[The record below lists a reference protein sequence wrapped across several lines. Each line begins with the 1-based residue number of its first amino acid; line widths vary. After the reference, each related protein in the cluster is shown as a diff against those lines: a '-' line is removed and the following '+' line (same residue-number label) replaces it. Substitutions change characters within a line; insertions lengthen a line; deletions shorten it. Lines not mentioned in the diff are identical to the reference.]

1 MFESKLKDVGLE
13 GYKDAMTRRGW
24 TTLSTFAFASSWSPG
39 SGDDTSFVNQVVMPL
54 LGAADHADLPKLR
67 KLYHE
72 AYTVVAA
79 ELRSKLEGTQETD
92 GSKTRKLPPVERKTR
107 WTQMKVTYRH
117 LQMSDQLEPAHHV
130 VDKCHSMKV
139 EGELRYLAPHE
150 VPTRDQELLNVKTE
164 ELIKRDASGH
174 LRAHDET
181 RLPEAD
187 TKTDLRLRQA
197 YTRRGLALEVAD
209 VMTFATRERLID
221 KMFQEYQREAPMG
234 YAGVTLAQIA
244 AADRRAFKL
253 MAEELQGDLGRDA
266 AGKRLADSALEK
278 VIMEPAFI
286 TLLLPLPGAK
296 ASAGKDQG
304 DQAPEA
310 TGSTASKRKLMRENQ
325 KLKEKLKETDAKK
338 TKATPHAE
346 TDKAAA
352 PKKMPIK
359 MPRELWGYSPMK
371 HGERICYGYQ
381 MGSCKA
387 GKDGKCGKGLR
398 ICMKCWKGSHGA
410 LQCDQ

>member
-1 MFESKLKDVGLE
+1 MATLTESQAVFESKLKDMGLE

-39 SGDDTSFVNQVVMPL
+39 SGDDTSFVNQVV

-79 ELRSKLEGTQETD
+79 ELRSKLDRAQETD
-92 GSKTRKLPPVERKTR
+92 ASKTRKLPPVERKTR
-107 WTQMKVTYRH
+107 WTQMKVTYGH

-139 EGELRYLAPHE
+139 EGELRYLGPHE

-181 RLPEAD
+181 KLPEAD

-197 YTRRGLALEVAD
+197 CTRRGLALEVAD
-209 VMTFATRERLID
+209 VMAFTTREKLID
-221 KMFQEYQREAPMG
+221 KMFQE
-234 YAGVTLAQIA
+234 IA

-266 AGKRLADSALEK
+266 TGKRLADSALEK

-296 ASAGKDQG
+296 AGAGKDQG

-338 TKATPHAE
+338 TKAAPHAE
-346 TDKAAA
+346 ADKAGA

-371 HGERICYGYQ
+371 HGERI
-381 MGSCKA
+381 
-387 GKDGKCGKGLR
+387 
-398 ICMKCWKGSHGA
+398 
-410 LQCDQ
+410 

>member
-1 MFESKLKDVGLE
+1 
-13 GYKDAMTRRGW
+13 
-24 TTLSTFAFASSWSPG
+24 
-39 SGDDTSFVNQVVMPL
+39 
-54 LGAADHADLPKLR
+54 
-67 KLYHE
+67 
-72 AYTVVAA
+72 
-79 ELRSKLEGTQETD
+79 
-92 GSKTRKLPPVERKTR
+92 
-107 WTQMKVTYRH
+107 
-117 LQMSDQLEPAHHV
+117 
-130 VDKCHSMKV
+130 
-139 EGELRYLAPHE
+139 
-150 VPTRDQELLNVKTE
+150 
-164 ELIKRDASGH
+164 
-174 LRAHDET
+174 
-181 RLPEAD
+181 
-187 TKTDLRLRQA
+187 
-197 YTRRGLALEVAD
+197 
-209 VMTFATRERLID
+209 MTFATRERLID

-387 GKDGKCGKGLR
+387 GKDGKCGKGLH
-398 ICMKCWKGSHGA
+398 ICMKCWKGGHGA
-410 LQCDQ
+410 LQCNQ